1 MLKADQLLAIFA
13 LTTTAVG
20 SNFPGC
26 TPQQRSAARTV
37 ADIVDESCK
46 DSKTPKECLES
57 LAKHPKISSDTAPT
71 TSASAS
77 PTTSASAASSK

>member
-1 MLKADQLLAIFA
+1 MLKADQVIAIFV

-46 DSKTPKECLES
+46 DSKTPKECLEALS
-57 LAKHPKISSDTAPT
+57 KHPKVTSDTAPA
-71 TSASAS
+71 ASA
-77 PTTSASAASSK
+77 SASAASSK